1 MVTVCKT
8 DTGYLVNDIS
18 ITVIHDQIVELDLL
32 EPVEEIALLN
42 FIAAVNN
49 GLKIQR
55 SCVN

>member
-8 DTGYLVNDIS
+8 DIGYLVNGIA
-18 ITVIHDQIVELDLL
+18 ITVIYDQIVELDMLKP
-32 EPVEEIALLN
+32 EEEIALRN
-42 FIAAVNN
+42 FIDAVNN